1 MRVVEEL
8 TLVHCL
14 HCFGTHLAPKR
25 EGFDTIVS
33 CKFNRGYMSHG
44 TVFQGI
50 RVTYKLKL

>member
-1 MRVVEEL
+1 MRVVEQME
-8 TLVHCL
+8 LVHCL

-44 TVFQGI
+44 NVIGGI